1 MQGRHRKAERQMSSW
16 VGVQVSL
23 VGRMGKAG
31 GRVGK
36 VDKTDGL
43 DRTQGKARPMQ
54 SGLGKHSMV
63 GH

>member
-1 MQGRHRKAERQMSSW
+1 MSSW
-16 VGVQVSL
+16 VGVQVSP

-43 DRTQGKARPMQ
+43 GRTRKKATGRRERHDLCSQGWA
-54 SGLGKHSMV
+54 STAW
-63 GH
+63 